1 MKTKRMKWLAA
12 LGGALGLGWAGNAS
26 AYVPVWVSSDS
37 LTITITPTT
46 DLGVDVDTTTTRLND
61 TDTPGTMSLSMQL
74 GATAYFV
81 SPATVTILGTF
92 NNQEVQLKA
101 ACLDSWAIDADETA
115 EADKVQVYALFSTL
129 DNSVPTEAQFAQGG
143 DYRHL
148 VTGTP
153 KWAGESLGSENNDTT
168 DNVFEI
174 PSSLPFSGGTEA
186 GVGGGSDMDRL
197 QVGNIRQLYLRVDAP
212 PSSSVSAE
220 QEIQV
225 TLTADS
231 GVGH

>member
-1 MKTKRMKWLAA
+1 MKMMKAWMLGSLAMLV
-12 LGGALGLGWAGNAS
+12 LGAGPAWADP
-26 AYVPVWVSSDS
+26 VPENDKDS
-37 LTITITPTT
+37 LTITILPSL
-46 DLGVDVDTTTTRLND
+46 DFGVDIDTATTQFGSVALGSAKTLTLGTTEYLTAPAAVTVLGNFMNQELSVAAAGLDTWTVDTD
-61 TDTPGTMSLSMQL
+61 D
-74 GATAYFV
+74 V
-81 SPATVTILGTF
+81 
-92 NNQEVQLKA
+92 
-101 ACLDSWAIDADETA
+101 A

-212 PSSSVSAE
+212 PISSVSAE

>member
-1 MKTKRMKWLAA
+1 MKTTKAMKTMGLMLAMGSLA
-12 LGGALGLGWAGNAS
+12 LWGVQAQAADPDL
-26 AYVPVWVSSDS
+26 DS

-115 EADKVQVYALFSTL
+115 GADQVQVYALFSVDKTSRPVEL
-129 DNSVPTEAQFAQGG
+129 EFEQGG
-143 DYRHL
+143 DARHL
-148 VTGTP
+148 VTGTN
-153 KWAGESLGSENNDTT
+153 KEAGETAGSENDDLTGNQY
-168 DNVFEI
+168 EI
-174 PSSLPFSGGTEA
+174 AAANTMAGGTNMDNLA
-186 GVGGGSDMDRL
+186 VGT
-197 QVGNIRQLYLRVDAP
+197 QKQLWIRVDTP
-212 PSSSVSAE
+212 PTSTSEDQQRV
-220 QEIQV
+220 QV
-225 TLTADS
+225 TLTAVS
-231 GVGH
+231 GKTY